1 METLVI
7 LAVVV
12 WVLFKLVQKVT
23 SKLYP
28 PDSVKVQEKP
38 DTTPA
43 TDARGNYPKAEGHV
57 VLFEQYRREQALRQQ
72 AAKEAD
78 TFYRSR
84 GGGVYVTGRS
94 SATAINVAY
103 AGAAP
108 VTGW

>member
-43 TDARGNYPKAEGHV
+43 T
-57 VLFEQYRREQALRQQ
+57 
-72 AAKEAD
+72 EAW
-78 TFYRSR
+78 
-84 GGGVYVTGRS
+84 GK
-94 SATAINVAY
+94 Y
-103 AGAAP
+103 A
-108 VTGW
+108 